1 MDNNTIIT
9 IEPDVN
15 FYEEPYEIF
24 SGIEENVI
32 ITGNKDFTD
41 FCEAD
46 FYFEIKDIISDLD
59 CYFENDIIS
68 MYENE
73 YSIETIKKLVACYD
87 NNYMLPDLELI
98 KKLAG
103 ILYPDLQLE
112 TGVLRGYSQSDWQ
125 NVLYKKDFNIDL
137 NILSDYYFGNV
148 CELSIESN
156 DNIYWQQISNTELFK
171 LENSTDIKK
180 AFRDFLG
187 LSENENIIINKFSG
201 YTQIAN
207 YTQIA

>member
-1 MDNNTIIT
+1 MNDIIIT

-15 FYEEPYEIF
+15 FYNEPEEIF
-24 SGIEENVI
+24 SGIDENVI
-32 ITGNKDFTD
+32 ITGNKNFTEY
-41 FCEAD
+41 CEAD

-68 MYENE
+68 FYKDK
-73 YSIETIKKLVACYD
+73 YSIETIKKLVTCYD
-87 NNYMLPDLELI
+87 NNYMLPELELI

-103 ILYPDLQLE
+103 IIYPKMQLE
-112 TGVLRGYSQSDWQ
+112 TGVLRGCCQSDWQ

-137 NILSDYYFGNV
+137 DVLSDYYFGNI

-156 DNIYWQQISNTELFK
+156 DDIYWQQISNTELFK

-180 AFRDFLG
+180 AFKEFLG

-207 YTQIA
+207 YETIA